1 MKQAISWI
9 SLGLV
14 LISLYM
20 TDQYHLATSRF
31 NLFFCILLG
40 LVTALIIIIK
50 VCQPRSD
57 QENQNPES

>member
-20 TDQYHLATSRF
+20 TDHYHLATSRF
-31 NLFFCILLG
+31 NLFLFILLG

-50 VCQPRSD
+50 VCHPRFD
-57 QENQNPES
+57 QDYQNPES